1 MVPLTEKRL
10 EQQYD
15 DAVARLLAAFNQM
28 LESDAVK
35 NLCAAY
41 DDLDAFYQDLSNEYE
56 DQGTNDRF
64 CHNIAC
70 SVHFPLIGR
79 FVGNVDEFCAREWA
93 TDNETLMYAQ
103 AVAAALTAD
112 SVDLKETFDDL
123 LINE

>member
-35 NLCAAY
+35 NICAAY
-41 DDLDAFYQDLSNEYE
+41 DDLGAFYQDLSNEYE
-56 DQGTNDRF
+56 DQGTKDRF

-79 FVGNVDEFCAREWA
+79 SVGNADEFCAREWA